1 MNGSKHYLL
10 NLNII
15 TSHAKALYTNTFDTI
30 SIPISISSSYILAKY
45 WNSTIVR
52 ISYITFRSN
61 RAIGVFVY
69 RLLINTIYIMQTDLT
84 TSYPCHGMYPSYPFD
99 TFHVT
104 SWHQLKYEYFIRWP
118 PLIALIIFIFYLS
131 CHHSD
136 HQKNSARKRLCHTWD
151 KEFITRVNITVFLWR
166 QVSLFDEMPSHIITH
181 FQNIATSTFC
191 LI

>member
-30 SIPISISSSYILAKY
+30 FKRIFIL
-45 WNSTIVR
+45 
-52 ISYITFRSN
+52 TFKTSAN
-61 RAIGVFVY
+61 AIGAFEY
-69 RLLINTIYIMQTDLT
+69 RLLINTISIMQTGLT
-84 TSYPCHGMYPSYPFD
+84 SSYPLHSMYHSYPFD

-118 PLIALIIFIFYLS
+118 PLIALIIFIFYFS

-166 QVSLFDEMPSHIITH
+166 RVSLFDEMPSHIITH
-181 FQNIATSTFC
+181 FQNITTNTLPS
-191 LI
+191 I